1 MKRREAFLLTV
12 AAGLF
17 LVLLVFA
24 MARLDEARQW
34 HTELD
39 RGAALDRARG
49 LISRL
54 GATAQRWDG
63 RAAARMDPVLQ
74 VLTAEGVQLPPDL
87 SPVLVDLRLREPQG
101 VGEVEATF
109 DGTGRLLRYLA
120 RSLGRNA
127 GDGVEDE
134 LAVILEA
141 MTGETVVPG
150 EGGVAPQ
157 AFYQLPVERGQ
168 PLQEGGIEV
177 RRWERFRQLPA
188 QAVGDLPRELTEIVE
203 VRLREGRV
211 VSAELQRRA
220 PGLTPALA
228 PTSSGPLYTFLGLAV
243 LTYLVQRRRYRHP
256 HRATLGLGL
265 AVLAWSLWGLALTF
279 DSRALEAASAVRLA
293 AGELLR
299 LSLTVGLPVAIF
311 FGAGR
316 AAARTLLPRRVLGL
330 EELFSGRLS
339 RTAAASLAVGATTGL
354 VLALVPYVAALT
366 LPAGSL
372 VVTAGEATLTAER
385 WPSVAALCPPVSVP
399 WLALVFFLI
408 PLFRALVG
416 ESVVARGVAMLAGAA
431 VLAQELPVRF
441 GQLPEAAGTWWARTP
456 QDVSAVPWLLT
467 LPWALALVWSLGV
480 DQLYHRRG
488 LLATLAA
495 GYVLVAAPRVVA
507 LLVQPTPLRVAGV
520 LGLGWLLALWVWS
533 LRRSL
538 TGPPPQL
545 EPGDLALQRQLRGQ
559 RERIRMQL
567 ELAREAQSRML
578 PPAPPDLQGVEISAL
593 CVPAREVGGDL
604 YDFIPNSGRWGLVVG
619 DVSGKGMVASLY
631 MTLTKGLLLA
641 ATEHLSRP
649 AEVLAEVNRGLHEA
663 SERSVFVT
671 LFYGLLDP
679 ASGRLCHVRAGHNP
693 VLWRR
698 AARGETVLLQPP
710 GLPLGA
716 TGEAMFSSVLVEE
729 ELVMEP
735 GDALVLYTDGVTE
748 AMDEDKRQYDD
759 HRLLA
764 AVSRTDG
771 LSAERARDV
780 LLADVRAFMDESRQ
794 HDDLTL
800 VVVRYRG
807 SGEA

>member
-1 MKRREAFLLTV
+1 MSRREAFLLTLV
-12 AAGLF
+12 AVLSLGLLVVAMASLDAAG
-17 LVLLVFA
+17 
-24 MARLDEARQW
+24 QW
-34 HTELD
+34 RTELD
-39 RGAALDRARG
+39 RGAALERARG
-49 LISRL
+49 LVDRL
-54 GATAQRWDG
+54 GGTAERWDG
-63 RAAARMDPVLQ
+63 RAAASWDPVLQ
-74 VLTAEGVQLPPDL
+74 VLMAEGAQLPPDL
-87 SPVLVDLRLREPQG
+87 SPLRVDLRLREPQG
-101 VGEVEATF
+101 MGEVEATF

-120 RSLGRNA
+120 RSLGRGA
-127 GDGVEDE
+127 DEGVADE
-134 LAVILEA
+134 LAAILEA
-141 MTGETVVPG
+141 MTGEPAVPRPD
-150 EGGVAPQ
+150 GVAPQ
-157 AFYQLPVERGQ
+157 GFYPLPAERGAA
-168 PLQEGGIEV
+168 LQEGAVEV
-177 RRWERFRQLPA
+177 RRWERFRQLSVAAP
-188 QAVGDLPRELTEIVE
+188 GDLPRDLGELVE

-211 VSAELQRRA
+211 VSAELRRRV
-220 PGLTPALA
+220 PGLTPSLE
-228 PTSSGPLYTFLGLAV
+228 PTSSGTLYVFLGLAV
-243 LTYLVQRRRYRHP
+243 LTYLVQRRRYHHP
-256 HRATLGLGL
+256 HRASVGVGL

-279 DSRALEAASAVRLA
+279 DSRALEAASPLRLTA
-293 AGELLR
+293 EELLR
-299 LSLTVGLPVAIF
+299 LSLTVGLPVAVF

-316 AAARTLLPRRVLGL
+316 AAGRTLLPQRVLGL
-330 EELFSGRLS
+330 EELFGGRLS
-339 RTAAASLAVGATTGL
+339 RVAAASLAVGAATGL
-354 VLALVPYVAALT
+354 VLALVPYAAALT

-372 VVTAGEATLTAER
+372 MVSAGEAALTAER
-385 WPSVAALCPPVSVP
+385 WPSLAALCPPVSLP

-416 ESVVARGVAMLAGAA
+416 ASVVARGVAILAGAA

-441 GQLPEAAGTWWARTP
+441 GQLPEAASLWWASVP

-467 LPWALALVWSLGV
+467 LPWALGLVWSLGV

-495 GYVLVAAPRVVA
+495 GYALVAAPRVVA
-507 LLVQPTPLRVAGV
+507 LLVQPVPLRVAGL
-520 LGLGWLLALWVWS
+520 LGLGWLLALWLWA

-538 TGPPPQL
+538 VGSPPQL
-545 EPGDLALQRQLRGQ
+545 EAGDLALQRQLRGQ

-578 PPAPPDLQGVEISAL
+578 PPAPPDLQGVEISAVCL
-593 CVPAREVGGDL
+593 PAREVGGDL

-649 AEVLAEVNRGLHEA
+649 VEVLAEVNRGLHEA

-698 AARGETVLLQPP
+698 ASRGETVLLQPP

-716 TGEAMFSSVLVEE
+716 TGDAMFSTVLAEE

-748 AMDEDKRQYDD
+748 AMDEDKQQYDD

-764 AVSRTDG
+764 AVGRTDG

-807 SGEA
+807 SEET